1 MDIERILKEI
11 IIVCREDICR
21 ENINTSTNLIL
32 DLGFDS
38 VDIIQL
44 VCEIENTFSIEIDD
58 ENLEVEKIGDFSE
71 LCKIIMYEWRKKY
84 DN

>member
-1 MDIERILKEI
+1 MDIEKILKEI
-11 IIVCREDICR
+11 ITTCREDICI
-21 ENINTSTNLIL
+21 EEISDSTNLIL

-44 VCEIENTFSIEIDD
+44 VCEIENKFSIEIDD
-58 ENLEVEKIGDFSE
+58 ENLEVEKIGSFSE
-71 LCKIIMYEWRKKY
+71 LCRIILYEREKRY